1 MSHLSDLHL
10 LSHFDQ
16 CAQRARSGRTPAQTC
31 AAAPA
36 IPPFTPLRLP
46 TLRLTRRTPATD
58 APTEPPRTLLDHATD
73 EVNAFAHQSSDHPQS
88 TKDALTTGLRS
99 ARAERLEL
107 IESAPAP
114 HIEELPAL
122 PWTLDRQ
129 MLEDLR

>member
-1 MSHLSDLHL
+1 M
-10 LSHFDQ
+10 
-16 CAQRARSGRTPAQTC
+16 
-31 AAAPA
+31 
-36 IPPFTPLRLP
+36 
-46 TLRLTRRTPATD
+46 TLRLTAPMRLPTFLHLFRRARATATPA
-58 APTEPPRTLLDHATD
+58 EPQRTLLDHATD
-73 EVNAFAHQSSDHPQS
+73 EVNAFAHQGSDH
-88 TKDALTTGLRS
+88 TEKAKEALLYGLLS